1 CLVWLAA
8 CARPTPL
15 PCCRLHGETAAPS
28 SASAPLLERPRPTL
42 PRPGRVSGIPPERPP
57 LPLRG
62 GGLRRRG
69 AKRVRAVQRTDTSLQ
84 SRTICF
90 LLILRA
96 SVVSKN
102 LLGAFSPSGHSA
114 RSQRG
119 SCSATVRPSSSA
131 TLTRTKQKRELSLA
145 LV

>member
-1 CLVWLAA
+1 PLSTSPTSCLVWLAA

-69 AKRVRAVQRTDTSLQ
+69 AKRARAVQRTDTHE
-84 SRTICF
+84 
-90 LLILRA
+90 
-96 SVVSKN
+96 
-102 LLGAFSPSGHSA
+102 GG
-114 RSQRG
+114 SQR
-119 SCSATVRPSSSA
+119 SADHGKAQVERRLASTTKVRRFG
-131 TLTRTKQKRELSLA
+131 TTRTGGEARDR
-145 LV
+145 

>member
-1 CLVWLAA
+1 PLSTSPTSCLVWLAA

-69 AKRVRAVQRTDTSLQ
+69 AKRVRAVQRTDTG
-84 SRTICF
+84 TGC
-90 LLILRA
+90 A
-96 SVVSKN
+96 PV
-102 LLGAFSPSGHSA
+102 AA
-114 RSQRG
+114 R
-119 SCSATVRPSSSA
+119 P
-131 TLTRTKQKRELSLA
+131 LTGGR
-145 LV
+145 